1 MSGNNL
7 NISLIDNLRRN
18 DWCLTLLTHK
28 LGVKHILI
36 LVYFTCFQRQIVIL
50 RSPFEYGGT
59 SGHLT
64 SRARVNLCQRI
75 SGDISSSLL
84 R

>member
-7 NISLIDNLRRN
+7 NISLTDNFRCN

-64 SRARVNLCQRI
+64 SRARVKLCQRI
-75 SGDISSSLL
+75 SGEIAQVY
-84 R
+84 

>member
-7 NISLIDNLRRN
+7 NISLIGNFRCN
-18 DWCLTLLTHK
+18 DKCLTLLTHK
-28 LGVKHILI
+28 LGIEHILI

-75 SGDISSSLL
+75 SGEISSSLL